1 MDVDQELYFQFCQ
14 VGGLVITT
22 RGLIWLEVGQES
34 MKFSESHFVLA
45 TFMNSASNC
54 GNF

>member
-1 MDVDQELYFQFCQ
+1 
-14 VGGLVITT
+14 
-22 RGLIWLEVGQES
+22 

-54 GNF
+54 GNFWLLFLKI